1 MNKQSIALTQSVQQ
15 VFEQHFDY
23 APTHIIQAP
32 GRVNLIGEHTDY
44 NDGFV
49 LPCAIDYQTVVAA
62 ATRSDSLVRVIA
74 VDYDNASN
82 TFDLSQPLAFDP
94 DCMWVNYI
102 CGVLKGLLEKGYA
115 ISGMDLTVSGNVP
128 QGAGLSSSAALEVVI
143 GQMCKVLWQLPLTQ
157 QEIALNGQWAENHFV
172 GCNCG
177 IMDQLIS
184 AEGKADHALLID
196 CRSLETQAV
205 KMPENMAVMI
215 INSNKKRGLVDSE
228 YNTRRAQCE
237 EAAEFFGV
245 KALRDVSLET
255 LMAHYLDLDSVV
267 AHRARHVITENL
279 RTQEAAIALSQGDM
293 VTLSHLMAESHAS
306 MRDDFEITVP
316 EIDALVS
323 MIAEVLGEQGG
334 VRMTGGGFGGCVVA
348 VMPPELVAEVKAAVE
363 ARYESETG
371 LKETIYVCQAMSG
384 AGLVSELMMA

>member
-1 MNKQSIALTQSVQQ
+1 
-15 VFEQHFDY
+15 
-23 APTHIIQAP
+23 
-32 GRVNLIGEHTDY
+32 
-44 NDGFV
+44 
-49 LPCAIDYQTVVAA
+49 
-62 ATRSDSLVRVIA
+62 
-74 VDYDNASN
+74 
-82 TFDLSQPLAFDP
+82 
-94 DCMWVNYI
+94 
-102 CGVLKGLLEKGYA
+102 
-115 ISGMDLTVSGNVP
+115 
-128 QGAGLSSSAALEVVI
+128 
-143 GQMCKVLWQLPLTQ
+143 
-157 QEIALNGQWAENHFV
+157 
-172 GCNCG
+172 
-177 IMDQLIS
+177 MDQLIS